1 MSGYKDASGVIHV
14 SCTLKLFE
22 GTSENTTQLDG
33 QNSLSSTIKTRKS
46 INWNTTVT
54 NNSEPKSK
62 DSATLSLK
70 LENWPT

>member
-1 MSGYKDASGVIHV
+1 VSGYKDASGVIHV

-33 QNSLSSTIKTRKS
+33 QNSLSSTIKPSKS

-62 DSATLSLK
+62 DSAPLSLK